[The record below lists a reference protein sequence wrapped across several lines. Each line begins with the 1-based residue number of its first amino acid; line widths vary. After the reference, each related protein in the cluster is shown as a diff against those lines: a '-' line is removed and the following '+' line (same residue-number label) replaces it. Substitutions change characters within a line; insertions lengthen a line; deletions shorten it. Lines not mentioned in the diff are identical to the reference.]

1 MQKIPKN
8 VENPEQYSEQCRCSD
23 DVCGLTVDS
32 GLPSFIFFTFVRY
45 TLALKGT

>member
-8 VENPEQYSEQCRCSD
+8 VETPEQYTEQYRCSD

-32 GLPSFIFFTFVRY
+32 GLPSFTFFTFVRY
-45 TLALKGT
+45 TLTLKDT